1 MEATVKGERGLEG
14 EKAQRIIQAMRASVA
29 ERGAAGATFDHVA
42 SAAGVSR
49 GLLHYYFGTKERLL
63 VEVVRKDCDIQME
76 RLERQLAAAD
86 SVDAIVAALVAH
98 LEDFLEHDPAQ
109 FGLIFEL
116 FTASRHNE
124 DLREAMKELYHV
136 VRSHVAGALREKEA
150 AGVVELRGDAESV
163 ASVLF
168 ALGDGI
174 ALQVLSDPDWD
185 SSGAFATG
193 IGAARHMLGARD

>member
-1 MEATVKGERGLEG
+1 MEATVRTERRLEG
-14 EKAQRIIQAMRASVA
+14 EKAQRIIEAMRSSVA
-29 ERGAAGATFDHVA
+29 GRGAAGATFDHVA
-42 SAAGVSR
+42 QAAGVSR

-63 VEVVRKDCDIQME
+63 VEVVRKDCDLQMA

-98 LEDFLEHDPAQ
+98 LEDFLEHDPAS

-116 FTASRHNE
+116 FTASRHNDE
-124 DLREAMKELYHV
+124 LRGAMTELYQL
-136 VRSHVAGALREKEA
+136 VRTHVAGVLREKEA
-150 AGVVELRGDAESV
+150 AGVVKLRGDAESV

-174 ALQVLSDPDWD
+174 SLQVLSDPGWD

-193 IGAARHMLGARD
+193 TELARYMLGAKA